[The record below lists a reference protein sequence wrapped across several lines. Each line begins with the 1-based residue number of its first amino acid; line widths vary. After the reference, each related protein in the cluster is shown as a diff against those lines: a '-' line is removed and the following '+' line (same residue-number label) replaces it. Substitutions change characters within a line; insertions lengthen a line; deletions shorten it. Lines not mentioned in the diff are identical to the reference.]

1 MNVCDRRK
9 RALITGISGQ
19 DGSYLSELLLDEGY
33 EVHGIVRRQSVAESQ
48 TERLWHIEDNERFH
62 TYYGDVTDVE
72 SIYAALRASEPDEV
86 YNLAA
91 QSHVR
96 VSFDKPQY
104 TAMVNAI
111 GALNMLQA
119 SWNFNR
125 DVRYYSAASSEMFG
139 NMVSTDG
146 ATEETPMRPVSP
158 YGIAKLFAYNMTRTF
173 RDRGMFA
180 ANGILF
186 NHCSARRGRNFVEAK
201 IVDGLVRRR
210 FLSGPQ
216 LRLGNLSAVRDWG
229 HSRDYVRAMHMI
241 LQADKPDDYVVGTG
255 KVFSVRDMTV
265 WVCNILGLDWKDS
278 IVLDDRHTRPVELY
292 YLKAN
297 ASKIWSKLG
306 WAPTYAMPSILFEM
320 LKVRG
325 DELGIG
331 EQVKAC
337 LSEGKL

>member
-19 DGSYLSELLLDEGY
+19 DGSYLSELLLDKGY

-48 TERLWHIEDNERFH
+48 TERLWHIEDSDRFH

-104 TAMVNAI
+104 TAMVNGI

-119 SWNFNR
+119 AWNFNR
-125 DVRYYSAASSEMFG
+125 DVRFYSASSSEMFG
-139 NMVSTDG
+139 NRVSPDG
-146 ATEETPMRPVSP
+146 ATEKTPMQPVSP
-158 YGIAKLFAYNMTRTF
+158 YGIAKLFAFNMTRSF
-173 RDRGMFA
+173 RERGMFA

-186 NHCSARRGRNFVEAK
+186 NHCSPRRTRTFVEAK
-201 IVDGLVRRR
+201 IVDGLVKRR

-216 LRLGNLSAVRDWG
+216 LRLGNVSAVRDWG
-229 HSRDYVRAMHMI
+229 HSRDYVRAMHLI

-255 KVFSVRDMTV
+255 KVFSVRDMV
-265 WVCNILGLDWKDS
+265 AWVCNVLGLDWKDS
-278 IVLDDRHTRPVELY
+278 VVLDERYTRPVELH
-292 YLKAN
+292 YLKAD
-297 ASKIWSKLG
+297 SRKIRSQLG
-306 WAPTYAMPSILFEM
+306 WVPTCVMPNILVEM
-320 LKVRG
+320 LRMRG
-325 DELGIG
+325 EELGIG

-337 LSEGKL
+337 LLEARL